1 MSSTSRQTPL
11 RMDTS
16 LFVEHYTKGSP
27 AKSDR
32 RVRPSHILP
41 SPFMKKLFNIG
52 IRNWPMVLLAIAIT
66 LAVWEGFPGQRRIL
80 LESIAQIT
88 SRMQGLLDLS
98 NWGAMS
104 WI

>member
-1 MSSTSRQTPL
+1 
-11 RMDTS
+11 
-16 LFVEHYTKGSP
+16 
-27 AKSDR
+27 
-32 RVRPSHILP
+32 
-41 SPFMKKLFNIG
+41 
-52 IRNWPMVLLAIAIT
+52 MVLLAIAMI

-104 WI
+104 WIYISISALLLAFVAHWFPPWLRHHH